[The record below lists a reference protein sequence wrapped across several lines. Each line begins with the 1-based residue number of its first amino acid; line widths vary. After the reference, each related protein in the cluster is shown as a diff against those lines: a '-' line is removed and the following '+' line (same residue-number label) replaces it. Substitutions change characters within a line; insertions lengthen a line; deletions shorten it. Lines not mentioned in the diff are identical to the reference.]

1 VGGEAFSDLMPTDIC
16 ESPPGAG
23 RKETIVVEPKFIEV
37 VRDALS
43 VIPVQTAN
51 RSLQILDTGSLAI
64 ASLPEMTFDSCCE
77 LWVQNPGTARQLV
90 FVRTR

>member
-23 RKETIVVEPKFIEV
+23 RKETIVAEPKFIEV

-64 ASLPEMTFDSCCE
+64 ADSCCE
-77 LWVQNPGTARQLV
+77 LWFQNPWHCSTTGFLLT
-90 FVRTR
+90 TR